1 MFPDGTTQNTGYVD
15 PSINGGRL
23 TLTSGTPVTTS
34 DVTSAT
40 TLYFTPYK
48 SDRLAL
54 YDGANWRIYSF
65 TEKSLALG
73 TLTTG
78 TNYDVFAYASGGSV
92 TLDNTSLVA
101 WSSNTA
107 RATALVQQNGVWV
120 KSGAS
125 IYRYLGTIRTTGTT
139 TTEDSALNRFVFNA
153 ANRVRRAMR
162 RYETTASWSYNS
174 VTYRPWNN
182 SLSNRLQVVVGLDED
197 AIRVDFQAHTAYGV
211 GYVALGLD
219 STTTP
224 TGFKQV
230 YNSGSTSSTVPVQT
244 MMIRN
249 VGVGYHYIQALE
261 ACSGTCTFWGI
272 SSGDIQEGLEGDVT
286 N

>member
-23 TLTSGTPVTTS
+23 TLTSGNPVTTS

-40 TLYFTPYK
+40 TLYFTPYR

-125 IYRYLGTIRTTGTT
+125 IYRYLGKIRTTGTT
-139 TTEDSALNRFVFNA
+139 TTEDIALNRFVFNA

-162 RYETTASWSYNS
+162 RYETTGAWSYNS

-182 SLSNRLQVVVGLDED
+182 NLSNRLQVVVGLDED
-197 AIRVDFQAHTAYGV
+197 AIRVDFQSQTASGV
-211 GYVALGLD
+211 DWVAIGLN
-219 STTTP
+219 SATTP
-224 TGFKQV
+224 TGLKQV
-230 YNSGSTSSTVPVQT
+230 YNAQASNSTVPIQT
-244 MMIRN
+244 WMIRN
-249 VGVGYHYIQALE
+249 VGVGYHYIQPLE
-261 ACSGTCTFWGI
+261 ARSSTCSFWEI
-272 SSGDIQEGLEGDVT
+272 SIGDLQ
-286 N
+286 